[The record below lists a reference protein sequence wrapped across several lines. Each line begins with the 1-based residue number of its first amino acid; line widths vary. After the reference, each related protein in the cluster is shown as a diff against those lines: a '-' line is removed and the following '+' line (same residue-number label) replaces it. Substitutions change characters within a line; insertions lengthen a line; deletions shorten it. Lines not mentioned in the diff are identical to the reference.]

1 MLRPRLRPAFRCGLL
16 GGQRRHRGH
25 GTCTPQVFN
34 RDCSGT
40 ASRATPQGTAVQP
53 AVRKGS
59 DWRRTASGLCCQL
72 GSDIPQRA
80 HAWTHINT
88 AAVKPCRPRTH
99 SGSVSSQLRAWAAPP
114 TGSVAKAKAARAV
127 EGMRAAH
134 RCRRSGRGSRR
145 RGSRSTA
152 VVSTAEQRKLGDRR
166 EKQSSTI
173 RADEASSE
181 YCNLPLALTLFVS
194 LFHTGRRGAVNDF
207 LHDGPMHREYA
218 ADVLVKVRTV
228 VVVTPIVRLVRILFS
243 SHSNA
248 TALVETYRC
257 ATWYPEL
264 VCKDIK
270 ININGVKPCPE
281 QNIDVFETKRSGN
294 KRASLSLRTPIF
306 LASRKWRRGR
316 GGRPGHQERQGP
328 GRQHSVS

>member
-1 MLRPRLRPAFRCGLL
+1 MCGPISTR
-16 GGQRRHRGH
+16 QRSSH
-25 GTCTPQVFN
+25 V
-34 RDCSGT
+34 
-40 ASRATPQGTAVQP
+40 A
-53 AVRKGS
+53 
-59 DWRRTASGLCCQL
+59 L
-72 GSDIPQRA
+72 
-80 HAWTHINT
+80 AW
-88 AAVKPCRPRTH
+88 
-99 SGSVSSQLRAWAAPP
+99 GSVSSQLPAWAAPP